1 MSHLHLAPAGVG
13 VVGRGACLLTV
24 ALEAGER
31 ADEAVGAAQPLL
43 ALLLLLLLLL
53 LNTTR
58 MTSPGTAESRKRFFS
73 MFFTCPNFFSKNFS
87 FSLPENR

>member
-53 LNTTR
+53 LR
-58 MTSPGTAESRKRFFS
+58 LGLGLGLGLGSGLGLGLGLGLGVGVGVRVRVS
-73 MFFTCPNFFSKNFS
+73 
-87 FSLPENR
+87 